1 MSTSSSNNS
10 SSSDTS
16 LSAHELTNLILN
28 DATIP
33 LLEHAFRNN
42 PITHAH
48 LRHYHFV
55 STEIK
60 QLEYTLDRYLQE
72 RQTLFKHIMKFGK
85 VERTIKPVVDSF
97 RRRTRA
103 KGFHPYSQRPLTPF
117 ARPTRPPRSSII
129 PKLSPPTNHNSSESS
144 SQQSSS
150 SASVKMQRSD
160 DDLIL
165 DYLQLQG
172 TPHNPI
178 HLDGSDNGLPQ
189 CDRCKQY
196 RHAKQD
202 CDTPLR
208 SFLFCEV
215 CKWKR
220 TPQDNCPHFDMSPV
234 AFKALRG
241 NIPYD
246 EDA

>member
-1 MSTSSSNNS
+1 M
-10 SSSDTS
+10 
-16 LSAHELTNLILN
+16 
-28 DATIP
+28 
-33 LLEHAFRNN
+33 R
-42 PITHAH
+42 
-48 LRHYHFV
+48 
-55 STEIK
+55 
-60 QLEYTLDRYLQE
+60 
-72 RQTLFKHIMKFGK
+72 
-85 VERTIKPVVDSF
+85 PVVDSF

-129 PKLSPPTNHNSSESS
+129 PKLSPPTNHNSNDSS

-150 SASVKMQRSD
+150 SDSVKMRRSD

-196 RHAKQD
+196 GHAKQD
-202 CDTPLR
+202 CDTQLR
-208 SFLFCEV
+208 SFLFFVKSANGRKLLKTNAHISICHPSLSRLFEEIFHTTT
-215 CKWKR
+215 
-220 TPQDNCPHFDMSPV
+220 TPKPR
-234 AFKALRG
+234 KLRLL
-241 NIPYD
+241 PTRSQ
-246 EDA
+246 